1 MAIHMAKTYKTA
13 NMRGEWCQKTWDSYP
28 LDTLVRFGGDNYYKM
43 LNGHVAHI
51 THGNIGCAE
60 IYYDWN
66 NAFGRDEIISFNT
79 VKITPQAKGFMGDS
93 RDQHWTPSIRHDKRG
108 HSVQTTLKDIIA
120 YLNGNYV
127 GETLV
132 ENKRDKT
139 FVTFYKKA

>member
-60 IYYDWN
+60 IYRDWN
-66 NAFGRDEIISFNT
+66 NSYGIDETIVFST
-79 VKITPQAKGFMGDS
+79 VKIAPKAKEFQGESHDRLFS
-93 RDQHWTPSIRHDKRG
+93 PSIREDKRG
-108 HSVQTTLKDIIA
+108 HSKPTVLKDIVA
-120 YLNGNYV
+120 YLNGSFV
-127 GETLV
+127 GETKV
-132 ENKRDKT
+132 ELKHNRT
-139 FVTFYKKA
+139 FVTLYKD